1 MQFIAF
7 FLVMIPGILD
17 TLFDTLLSAGEQSRT
32 GALVLVE
39 GDASEEESAASH
51 ADAGGPAPSKPAG
64 LFSPLPFYL
73 FPGLVEV
80 PFNGKA

>member
-39 GDASEEESAASH
+39 GDASEEESAAG
-51 ADAGGPAPSKPAG
+51 DAGGPAPSKPAG